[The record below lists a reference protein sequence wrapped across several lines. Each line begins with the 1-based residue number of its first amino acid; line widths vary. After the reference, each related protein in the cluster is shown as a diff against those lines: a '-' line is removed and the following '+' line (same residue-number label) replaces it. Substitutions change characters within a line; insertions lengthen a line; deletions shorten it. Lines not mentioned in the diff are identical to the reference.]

1 LFGKGLYAEY
11 LDNREAFVDSYR
23 QLLAE
28 TGKNTVAEIGRIA
41 GIDVNQTVFWKKSL
55 RMIEEKIDEFIRLA

>member
-11 LDNREAFVDSYR
+11 LDNREAFVASYP

-28 TGKNTVAEIGRIA
+28 TGKNSVAEIGSIA
-41 GIDVNQTVFWKKSL
+41 GIDVNQTAFWKKSL